1 MDKPSVKVLVFPIKR
16 ISSINSPPYAA
27 NKETNKETN
36 EHTKKTGRIRTPSN
50 SFELA
55 MGNTNYLDVRYIPD
69 I

>member
-1 MDKPSVKVLVFPIKR
+1 MDKPSVQVLVFPIKG

-55 MGNTNYLDVRYIPD
+55 MGNTNYSDVRYIPD